1 MSSVL
6 FCDGRTEVLVSL
18 LVVRW
23 GLIFDARDWQY
34 LPTPSMELLHQQR
47 LQFPVML
54 WLSDFS
60 AASLHCQLER
70 VLCFER
76 LMNNPGYSSCVKT
89 IWVITV
95 IASVKSIFLCNVTYS
110 QALKSGYGLLW
121 EDVILPTIHS
131 KQTHKYLSTHFNS
144 NVTLWLRA

>member
-23 GLIFDARDWQY
+23 GLIFDARDWQS
-34 LPTPSMELLHQQR
+34 LPMPSMELLHQQQ
-47 LQFPVML
+47 LQFPLML

-76 LMNNPGYSSCVKT
+76 LMNNPGYSSCVKP
-89 IWVITV
+89 ICV
-95 IASVKSIFLCNVTYS
+95 IASVESIFLCNVTYS

-121 EDVILPTIHS
+121 EDIILPTTRS
-131 KQTHKYLSTHFNS
+131 KQTHRYLSTHFNS